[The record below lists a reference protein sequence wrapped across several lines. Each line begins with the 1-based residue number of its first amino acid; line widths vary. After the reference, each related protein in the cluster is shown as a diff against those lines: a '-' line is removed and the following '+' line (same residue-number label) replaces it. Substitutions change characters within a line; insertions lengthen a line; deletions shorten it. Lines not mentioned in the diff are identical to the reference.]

1 MSFNLNKNDGPAGPS
16 KKTNFDL
23 SKTDTP
29 EPKKPAYWL
38 YALIALLVVG
48 GAAWY
53 FTGGGAQG
61 KLPAADTVA
70 HAAGSQMDTVTADTT
85 LPASQTETRV
95 AAAAKPGTTVV
106 AASFKAGS
114 VNPGGTAGSVV
125 AGIRKKMRA
134 NAEVKVSVF
143 GYASSEGSPEVN
155 QRISQQR
162 ADAYKRL
169 LVRQGIA
176 EGNIT
181 AQGRGIENPLTS
193 NDTEAGRQKN
203 RRVEVSFE

>member
-1 MSFNLNKNDGPAGPS
+1 MAFNLNKNDGPAGPS
-16 KKTNFDL
+16 KKTSFDL
-23 SKTDTP
+23 SKTDNP

-53 FTGGGAQG
+53 FTGRGAQG
-61 KLPAADTVA
+61 KLPLGDTIVNS
-70 HAAGSQMDTVTADTT
+70 AGRQMDTVTADTT
-85 LPASQTETRV
+85 LPASQTGTRV
-95 AAAAKPGTTVV
+95 AAASRPGMPVF

-114 VNPGGTAGSVV
+114 VKPGGTAGSVV
-125 AGIRKKMRA
+125 AGIRKKMKA
-134 NAEVKVSVF
+134 GAEVKVSVF

-162 ADAYKRL
+162 ADAYKRM
-169 LVRQGIA
+169 LVRKGIA
-176 EGNIT
+176 EENIT
-181 AQGRGIENPLTS
+181 AQGRGIENPVAP
-193 NDTEAGRQKN
+193 NDTEVGRRKN